1 MLVKVNQPATA
12 LVFFSGLMELV
23 NFQLIDT
30 SNFYNRIFRLDPDSD
45 GNNPYSNQFEI
56 MGYGSLYIV

>member
-12 LVFFSGLMELV
+12 LVFFSGLMDLV

-30 SNFYNRIFRLDPDSD
+30 SNFYNKLLHLDPDSV
-45 GNNPYSNQFEI
+45 GNNAYSNQFEE
-56 MGYGSLYIV
+56 MGYGSLYII

>member
-1 MLVKVNQPATA
+1 
-12 LVFFSGLMELV
+12 MELV

-30 SNFYNRIFRLDPDSD
+30 SNFYNRIFGLDPDSN
-45 GNNPYSNQFEI
+45 GNNPYSNQFEN

>member
-1 MLVKVNQPATA
+1 MLIKVNQPATS